1 MALLY
6 LLDLVVPCGRS
17 FLFCFFL
24 SLLKLLSSAK
34 RGRLSFPGL
43 SLGLSVAGID
53 QGYDT
58 LCNFPTDKVTTP
70 VTSRQPHAISP
81 EVTDRNGLPPPAPL
95 LAETLADPAAWGAV
109 EHFFEANLIPRTCVM
124 YGGRRYCVAPH
135 HHTDHTLIEHVVQT
149 LRLDVHRIA
158 TCAFRADDFDVRG
171 PHCRW
176 TVAVADVP
184 AIADSPASHARQD
197 YIVLCDLRPLGL
209 KPVFLHTHV
218 PKIHVPSFLS
228 DFGVDLPRARQLG
241 IQGGRLRK
249 DYVSFDGSCVLLFF
263 AVEAD
268 PFLRAD
274 SSSDEE
280 IALES
285 RGPSSPFPQHDM
297 PTEGEDDAFSFES
310 RERNPE
316 RHLLDPTIPA
326 GHSWNAGIEIDPH
339 SRVQPAHDLGAQNDS
354 TGDGDVLRTIGD
366 PDLRPDTGSYTGDSG
381 PVSLAAS
388 ASNPLPAPSADVDVG
403 DDAPVPAEP
412 VPLRAYVFVPDVVP
426 EMLTASAFLPCSVD
440 TAMAAVA
447 AARQTEDILRFPR
460 CVPATPQPFAD
471 CVLAVAAPHWFEQ
484 RPVVLLDCRRINFTI
499 FAKALHPRLNRE
511 SLLLAAGQ
519 PHDSRWDIFVHGLL
533 HPLQREQIITLRTGM
548 LITFEPEGCG
558 APAAYD
564 LAARLITRTDWDPDF
579 ELPVAGSYPG
589 QYFWVLTDGM
599 PTLFEVAPWRRRS
612 FTHDLAQHLQESAHS
627 LVLKPS
633 HPRIIDGYFN
643 GRLTSG
649 LIIATRQVCRLPCP
663 PVRRKDTRLLVF
675 VDARPVMQGFQWLI
689 AEHAALPVEAVTR
702 RFEDGCLD
710 GYLITVSGAEVSSFG
725 DERFLSLEDG
735 LLLVVEYKE
744 EEFEL
749 LSAPVT
755 SPPGNDDDDAP
766 EGDSTRR
773 APGLDGSA
781 SDVNTRATL
790 LRNRSRSPRG
800 GTVPPTSTVA
810 CCNSFTRTWRIER
823 CRRVVTWGA
832 SLIHD
837 ALAESHWP
845 LTPVLRQLWS
855 PYRWMASSSQGFP
868 IVRLPCWFVRH
879 WSDLL
884 GNQAAT
890 PYEDDAG
897 TRPSPGRI
905 SDDAD
910 ASDTDSDYTM
920 IDAVFVLLA
929 PDYASE
935 EVTINIMVPQSVG
948 EAFDVLDTCR
958 GLANKELFPTLCM
971 VWPQPD
977 PRWAVALML
986 PAWIN
991 GEVVCC
997 CDLTRWDGR
1006 VFAAKV
1012 PRVVDRHRLLL
1023 VAGLSSR
1030 ADVDVLLPA
1039 YDVPLLPGEEAVLTM
1054 GDCVCF
1060 VPAESPREPVVSLRE
1075 MLHTH
1080 LPWMPGPAFAWPAD
1094 DRYCVVSDDSYCDFL
1109 LLPDRAFTYRAD
1121 IASRLALS
1129 PHNFVLTPAVP
1140 RLHDVAV
1147 VGKACRTVVAAGTY
1161 RPSSNAGTPHICL
1174 LDCRPVFQGWF
1185 RCTAPSGWLDLR
1197 PFRDAFSQGAPE
1209 GWMPSFEGCAN
1220 HWIWRWVEP
1229 GEVVRVTFVPA
1240 DTPPCQEDAGG
1251 TVQVP
1256 LSTLP
1261 SAPTFSSPVNAR
1273 MSDHTVGDAAPFA
1286 RLFPQG
1292 VPEVVPRAFLALT
1305 CIGLGGTRLSPFAAD
1320 GVFPRRASQAGPE
1333 AESLDIVDL
1342 SRPITLL
1349 ELSAGEQECPAFFLA
1364 AVLVETLVE
1373 HFTQSPLVYDDTLA
1387 VAGNART
1394 TLVLDSLLP
1403 STPECADLLVTP
1415 TANCSPTEFF
1425 DLEARTCAL
1434 PCNDALLDELLQTL
1448 PFCALRGPT
1457 GYLPQPD
1464 RFSDWVAQSCMG
1476 RSPAPDELLVVT
1488 TDGSY
1493 DPRSGAAG
1501 WAVVISLAADN
1512 DYLLPGQLIG
1522 CFAGS
1527 LQSLRDACDTDFG
1540 PNNAYLAE
1548 VAALFWG
1555 ACIAVKLPGPR
1566 RCIFRADNIS
1576 ALFGVGGQV
1585 QLQSHPL
1592 CVAAGAVHASARLL
1606 GRQISYQHVAGHS
1619 SDPANELADALAGVA
1634 SRTAGPNFPFP
1645 IRLSAW
1651 FAHDGAA
1658 IRWLPHLCYMH
1669 ARPETLPTMK
1679 DGVMSWSR
1687 DKDPLSVP
1695 PAEVMR
1701 PFLRV
1706 SDGCGPPRMIPRPDA
1721 VNFRFASFNAL
1732 SLLDTSGP
1740 SHAAGL
1746 HGATGRV
1753 KLLCASLHS
1762 CGITV
1767 VGLQECRTFRN
1778 TMSCMGFRRYA
1789 SGRDDNACYGVELWV
1804 AEQGIL
1810 DVDAVTVLHTDPTFM
1825 VASVPFRGT
1834 RLCILVAHGPH
1845 RVHPDSVR
1853 LAWWEKVSGVCSAH
1867 SRDARWLVLGDCN
1880 CPVGSHTGAGV
1891 GDHQSDEEDMA
1902 GECFRLLLD
1911 DLDCWLPS
1919 TFSETAYGEGGTL
1932 YQKRNGEMDRSDF
1945 VALPRDWPF
1954 AHCCAWVEP
1963 SISAGH
1969 RCLDH
1974 FAAAVACTLH
1984 FQDTFK
1990 ARAKARRID
1999 AKALADPDNFET
2011 IDCILA
2017 SAPTA
2022 SWTTDASEHVAGI
2035 VDHVYRGLAA
2045 AFPQQKRR
2053 MRGQQFSDETQRLH
2067 HLVCTLRHSART
2079 RAHALRDTLSRCALL
2094 AWKGKVG
2101 LHTVYQGRW
2110 LWRLRIRHALDCI
2123 LLRRYGGQLR
2133 ASCRTDRKVHLGALA
2148 RQIAESPC
2156 GELHRAVR
2164 KVMRP
2169 KKYRRDG
2176 QPLPML
2182 RDEDGS
2188 VCASQTEATQVW
2200 REHFRVLEAGL
2211 ATTPA
2216 QLATTCTDRQSAFE
2230 GTDVVDARYLP
2241 TWDHL
2246 LSAFRHASPHKA
2258 SGPDLLPPV
2267 LCRVFSQRLT
2277 EVFWPVM
2284 MKAVLR
2290 ANEAVGLKG
2299 GVLHKIAK
2307 PSAVNNTTAGFR
2319 GILVQ
2324 SCLSKVLHRAVR
2336 HLAVDHWQD
2345 HALPMQIGGR
2355 KGCPADF
2362 GQFCSRAYLAYARQ
2376 QNISAAILFV
2386 DISAAYYGVIREAIL
2401 GAQGDGRP
2409 IEALASSLGLS
2420 RDDLQRLQY
2429 FINEEPVLRTQQAS
2443 DLLCEVANELHQNTW
2458 FLLSGDT
2465 QLIETYRGTRP
2476 GGSLADVIFN
2486 ILFCKVLDRR
2496 DKAAFCQHVPQV
2508 AWAGVRSPWA
2518 NHGGQD
2524 QVCRITEVS
2533 DVVYADDL
2541 ASFLGCRQAAH
2552 LPGALSGAAAETV
2565 DTLLPH
2571 GLNANVGPTK
2581 TAAVVAP
2588 AGPGSRAVRGD
2599 LYGTRRGRLSVL
2611 PENRGAFLLD
2621 LVPAYRHLGSYI
2633 THNGC
2638 MLMEIRHRLAAGR
2651 AALKEGK
2658 QRLFACRSIPLA
2670 RRVDIF
2676 KVHVLAAVLS
2686 GVGTW
2691 PALNGQEQQLFSGG
2705 VISMYRQLLCLR
2717 AEGGFSCTF
2726 IQIVARVGMLQ
2737 PSGLLHVA
2745 RIRFLGQLVRHGPD
2759 PAWALLSHFVGF
2771 QQAIR
2776 DAASWVLRAVGA
2788 VCDLGDIEAD
2798 WDKWESLFRSSP
2810 GRVRTLLKR
2819 AETWHLLL
2827 DGISAALDVF
2837 GRSQWDD
2844 DPSAC
2849 RLPISDCSHAC
2860 LPCKLA
2866 FHTRQ
2871 QWGAHAHRVHAYHS
2885 RAHKIAKGR
2894 QCGACGLQVASLGR
2908 LRTHLRLSPA
2918 CVTGMEQAVNAG
2930 TFSADMTT
2938 AHELAPAVPGIGKGA
2953 LAPAPPETVPELR
2966 LALDALVPAADCDTV
2981 IFDLVS
2987 QHIAPLPVL
2996 RRTLEEWSASLL
3008 PGPLHDAARD
3018 VLLVLRPEHLCDRVS
3033 GKKARLSPLPSD
3045 FVPHIRPLI
3054 LSPPIPE
3061 LPVYTCGPCASQWA
3075 QDFGLT
3081 HLPVRD
3087 IALVDFKSWAWQQ
3100 AAAACVTFT
3109 PPFSGMVSVFSP
3121 PSCSIR
3127 DMRQLSDWTHSLL
3140 SALRPLLLL
3149 AKLGRPVRLRF
3160 PFPPLALEPL
3170 SDWLATLSGTESIE
3184 PEAQI
3189 DLVPAKSPSSVG
3201 RARSAEAQRVWRRW
3215 EDSDLRVHQ
3224 EKSDE
3229 RVARKRQQILEELK
3243 HREDEQC
3250 TFTPQLI
3257 ARRSRS
3263 CERLGVQSG
3272 SPTTPGRAWQ
3282 VVQVSW
3288 YGGLTHRPRITRAA
3302 QRLSADRS
3310 DQ

>member
-1 MALLY
+1 
-6 LLDLVVPCGRS
+6 
-17 FLFCFFL
+17 
-24 SLLKLLSSAK
+24 
-34 RGRLSFPGL
+34 
-43 SLGLSVAGID
+43 
-53 QGYDT
+53 
-58 LCNFPTDKVTTP
+58 
-70 VTSRQPHAISP
+70 
-81 EVTDRNGLPPPAPL
+81 
-95 LAETLADPAAWGAV
+95 
-109 EHFFEANLIPRTCVM
+109 
-124 YGGRRYCVAPH
+124 
-135 HHTDHTLIEHVVQT
+135 
-149 LRLDVHRIA
+149 
-158 TCAFRADDFDVRG
+158 
-171 PHCRW
+171 
-176 TVAVADVP
+176 
-184 AIADSPASHARQD
+184 
-197 YIVLCDLRPLGL
+197 
-209 KPVFLHTHV
+209 
-218 PKIHVPSFLS
+218 
-228 DFGVDLPRARQLG
+228 
-241 IQGGRLRK
+241 
-249 DYVSFDGSCVLLFF
+249 
-263 AVEAD
+263 
-268 PFLRAD
+268 
-274 SSSDEE
+274 
-280 IALES
+280 
-285 RGPSSPFPQHDM
+285 M

-1273 MSDHTVGDAAPFA
+1273 MSDHTVGDVSLRWFREPFLHSPVLVLVA
-1286 RLFPQG
+1286 LGLWALILLFPMLGPFGG
-1292 VPEVVPRAFLALT
+1292 VYTESVQLLLHV
-1305 CIGLGGTRLSPFAAD
+1305 GGAE
-1320 GVFPRRASQAGPE
+1320 AGPE

-3184 PEAQI
+3184 
-3189 DLVPAKSPSSVG
+3189 SPL
-3201 RARSAEAQRVWRRW
+3201 QPCFT
-3215 EDSDLRVHQ
+3215 
-3224 EKSDE
+3224 
-3229 RVARKRQQILEELK
+3229 LEFNCVCL
-3243 HREDEQC
+3243 H
-3250 TFTPQLI
+3250 
-3257 ARRSRS
+3257 
-3263 CERLGVQSG
+3263 
-3272 SPTTPGRAWQ
+3272 
-3282 VVQVSW
+3282 
-3288 YGGLTHRPRITRAA
+3288 
-3302 QRLSADRS
+3302 
-3310 DQ
+3310 